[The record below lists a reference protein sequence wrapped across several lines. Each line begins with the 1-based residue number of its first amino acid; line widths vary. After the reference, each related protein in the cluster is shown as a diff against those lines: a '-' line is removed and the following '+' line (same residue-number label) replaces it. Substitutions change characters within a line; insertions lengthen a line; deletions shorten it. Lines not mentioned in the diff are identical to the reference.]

1 MNWPLELKI
10 DLENYKYVTIGK
22 KMISVYSNTVSEW
35 IKLKEY
41 LYKRELYSKNTP
53 N

>member
-1 MNWPLELKI
+1 
-10 DLENYKYVTIGK
+10 
-22 KMISVYSNTVSEW
+22 MIAVYSSTDSEW
-35 IKLKEY
+35 LKLKEY